1 MTNFTLFFPLSK
13 NLRFIFNWQRC
24 EAHKQIYFT
33 SKTVLGSLSKLMIHL
48 LPTQPKIIQMIYIL
62 SNFQWMEHG
71 KKLIQLT
78 ASDKL
83 CAGRPAKSKYL
94 HLMLSPWLGAWTGSL
109 TCFVR
114 PSPLLHFPLQ
124 NFNVQY
130 ERTDLPMSPTTIR
143 GTSTWKNRFNLT
155 ILITH

>member
-1 MTNFTLFFPLSK
+1 MWGTLTNIFYKQNSFGILIKINDSFTANSTEIVCSYHYYKWSTYFPT
-13 NLRFIFNWQRC
+13 FNEWNM
-24 EAHKQIYFT
+24 A
-33 SKTVLGSLSKLMIHL
+33 
-48 LPTQPKIIQMIYIL
+48 
-62 SNFQWMEHG
+62 
-71 KKLIQLT
+71 KKLIWLT

-124 NFNVQY
+124 NFNAQY

-143 GTSTWKNRFNLT
+143 GTSTWKNRFNVT